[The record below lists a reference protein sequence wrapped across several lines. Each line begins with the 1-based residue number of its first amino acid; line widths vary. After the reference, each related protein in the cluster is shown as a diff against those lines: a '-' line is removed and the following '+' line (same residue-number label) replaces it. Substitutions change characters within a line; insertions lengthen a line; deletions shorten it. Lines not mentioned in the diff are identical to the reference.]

1 MFTEKQHTQGF
12 RSARHMEKSGGG
24 FASALARAF
33 YKADSTN
40 ARILYENFPHIF
52 QMERYAEETVECEG
66 HPIGCPDIV
75 TTVVIALGMWDGKE
89 DEKDQGIYY
98 YMDGE
103 PLEVFMELDG
113 LVITKIG
120 GKNA

>member
-1 MFTEKQHTQGF
+1 
-12 RSARHMEKSGGG
+12 MERSGGG

-40 ARILYENFPHIF
+40 ASILYESFPHIF
-52 QMERYAEETVECEG
+52 QMARYADETIECEG
-66 HPIGCPDIV
+66 YPVGDPLNV

-103 PLEVFMELDG
+103 PLEVGMELDG
-113 LVITKIG
+113 LVITKVG
-120 GKNA
+120 E